1 MEYEA
6 IIGLEIHVQLN
17 SETKMFCDCPNR
29 PGDLP
34 NQNICPVCL
43 WTPGAL
49 PRLSQKVL
57 EKAVL
62 TGLALNCEIQPRSRF
77 DQKIYYYP
85 DLPKGYQLSQ
95 VHNQF
100 ARNGWLEIIGEGGDS
115 KRLRILEIHMEED
128 VAKLVHE
135 TEGRKKI
142 SLVDFNRAGAPLVEI
157 VTEPDMRSPR
167 DAMEFLR
174 DIRRRIRYAG
184 SAACS
189 MEEGTMRV
197 DANISIRPRGTDLLN
212 TRVEVKNMN
221 SIRHVGEAI
230 AHEIIRQTER
240 VNAGK
245 AIVLHTRLWDPER
258 GVTTPMR
265 EKFAGPGIPDPSVP
279 EIVITDEWLN
289 TIRAQLPE
297 MPDQRRACFVK
308 EYGLTPEEAA
318 VMSSERD
325 LAEYFERTANA
336 CSLPRAAA
344 GWIGERLLPALKER
358 SQAPSDTSVT
368 PSRLAELLEM
378 IDHEEISV
386 SAGKEV
392 FAMLFESESGPR
404 DLVEERGLR
413 QVSDTL
419 ELEEIVDQVI
429 ADNPDAVRDFHN
441 GKKQASGFLIGRA
454 MKASRGKANPK
465 LMRQILD
472 TKLT

>member
-1 MEYEA
+1 VIFPTGISA
-6 IIGLEIHVQLN
+6 RSASGHRAP
-17 SETKMFCDCPNR
+17 CPGSAR
-29 PGDLP
+29 K
-34 NQNICPVCL
+34 C
-43 WTPGAL
+43 W
-49 PRLSQKVL
+49 K
-57 EKAVL
+57 KAVL

-100 ARNGWLEIIGEGGDS
+100 ARNGWLEIIGEDGES

-184 SAACS
+184 SAECS

-230 AHEIIRQTER
+230 AHEIKRQTES

-265 EKFAGPGIPDPSVP
+265 EKFAGPGVPDPSVP
-279 EIVITDEWLN
+279 
-289 TIRAQLPE
+289 
-297 MPDQRRACFVK
+297 
-308 EYGLTPEEAA
+308 
-318 VMSSERD
+318 RD
-325 LAEYFERTANA
+325 
-336 CSLPRAAA
+336 C
-344 GWIGERLLPALKER
+344 
-358 SQAPSDTSVT
+358 
-368 PSRLAELLEM
+368 
-378 IDHEEISV
+378 DH
-386 SAGKEV
+386 G
-392 FAMLFESESGPR
+392 
-404 DLVEERGLR
+404 
-413 QVSDTL
+413 
-419 ELEEIVDQVI
+419 
-429 ADNPDAVRDFHN
+429 
-441 GKKQASGFLIGRA
+441 
-454 MKASRGKANPK
+454 
-465 LMRQILD
+465 
-472 TKLT
+472 